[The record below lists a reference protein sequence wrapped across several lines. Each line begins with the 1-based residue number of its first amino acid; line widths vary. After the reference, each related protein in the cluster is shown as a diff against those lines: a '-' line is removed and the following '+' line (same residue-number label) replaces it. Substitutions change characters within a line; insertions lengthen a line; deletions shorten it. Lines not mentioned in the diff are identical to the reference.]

1 MCLKVVEHG
10 RHRDVHIKEGEVIIG
25 LQYYSTYMA
34 ILVILVKMVYGKMP
48 AFSRLVSDS
57 R

>member
-48 AFSRLVSDS
+48 AFRRLVSDS
-57 R
+57 S